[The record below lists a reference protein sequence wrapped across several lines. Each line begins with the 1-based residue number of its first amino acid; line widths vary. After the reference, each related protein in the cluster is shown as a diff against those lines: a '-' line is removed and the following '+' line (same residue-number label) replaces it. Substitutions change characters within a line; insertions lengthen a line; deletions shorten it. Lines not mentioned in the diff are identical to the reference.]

1 MVPHVE
7 TKVVI
12 IGAGLTGLVAAHYLR
27 KKGISVKIVEK
38 NNRAGGVIQT
48 IKEQGFTMEAG
59 PNTGVVSQPEIMELF
74 DDLQEYCS
82 IEIANPKAKK
92 RLIWKDG
99 KWHPLPS
106 GLFQAIT
113 TPLFSAYDKLRILGE
128 PFRKKGTNPDES
140 IADLVLRRMG
150 KSYLNYAVDP
160 FISGIYAG
168 DPAHLVT
175 RFALPKLYQLEQNY
189 GSFIGGSIKKS
200 SEPKDER
207 SKRATREVFSAKG
220 GLQNLIN
227 ALVKS
232 IGKENIFL
240 NCNQITVTPDN
251 KLFNLTLFKN
261 GITVTLTS
269 EKVIS
274 TTGGK
279 EVESLFPFIDQE
291 QLQAIAELEYAKI
304 VQVALGYKRWK
315 GIDIKAFGGLV
326 PSREKRR
333 ILGVLFPSSFFN
345 DRAPKGGA
353 LLSVFLGGIKNG
365 KLWSLTDTE
374 IQTLVEE
381 EIGEMLHIK
390 GIEADVIRIFRYQYA
405 IPQYSK
411 TTGQRL
417 EAIATVRKNYPGLI
431 LAGNIRDGIGMGDR
445 IKQGRGIAETIIN
458 E

>member
-1 MVPHVE
+1 MVPHTQ

-12 IGAGLTGLVAAHYLR
+12 IGAGLTGLVAAHYLL
-27 KKGISVKIVEK
+27 KSGISVKIVEK
-38 NNRAGGVIQT
+38 SSRPGGVIQT
-48 IKEQGFTMEAG
+48 IKEQGFTLEAG

-74 DDLQEYCS
+74 DDLSGDCV
-82 IEIANPKAKK
+82 IEIANPEAKK

-99 KWHPLPS
+99 KWRPLPS

-113 TPLFSAYDKLRILGE
+113 TPLFSTYDKFRILGE
-128 PFRKKGTNPDES
+128 PFRKKGTNPDET

-168 DPAHLVT
+168 DPAQLVT

-189 GSFIGGSIKKS
+189 GSFIGGTIKKS

-232 IGKENIFL
+232 IGKENILL
-240 NCNQITVTPDN
+240 NCMEIKVNNDNQV
-251 KLFNLTLFKN
+251 FNTDILIEGKS
-261 GITVTLTS
+261 IRLTS
-269 EKVIS
+269 EKIIS

-279 EVESLFPFIDQE
+279 AVESLFPFIDQE
-291 QLQAIAELEYAKI
+291 QLQAIGELEYAKI
-304 VQVALGYKRWK
+304 VQVALGYRHWK
-315 GIDIKAFGGLV
+315 GIDINAFGGLV
-326 PSREKRR
+326 PSKEKRR

-353 LLSVFLGGIKNG
+353 LLSVFLGGIKNS
-365 KLWSLTDTE
+365 KLWSCTDDE

-381 EIGEMLHIK
+381 EIGEMLQIK
-390 GIEADVIRIFRYQYA
+390 GIKADVIRIFRYQYA

-411 TTGQRL
+411 TTGHRL
-417 EAIATVRKNYPGLI
+417 EAISVIRKNYPGLI

-445 IKQGRGIAETIIN
+445 IKQGRNIAETIIN